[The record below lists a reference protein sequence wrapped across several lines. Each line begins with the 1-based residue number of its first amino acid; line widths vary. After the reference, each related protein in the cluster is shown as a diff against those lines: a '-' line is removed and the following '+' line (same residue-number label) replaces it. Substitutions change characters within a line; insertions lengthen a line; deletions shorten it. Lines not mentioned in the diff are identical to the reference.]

1 MTVITSNNIPK
12 ISLKIRKLLVMKT
25 LSCSMDLLTICNYM
39 TNRQLYS
46 VIVYNYLTAF
56 FNEFTWCNSG
66 KAGFVASNGAMKSA
80 VTNDPYAI
88 GYVSVGYMDASVSPV
103 TLDNVTP
110 TLDTVRSGRYKIA
123 RGLFSNTKGPATGL
137 AKKFIDFLLSPEGQ
151 KITAQKGFIPVN

>member
-39 TNRQLYS
+39 TNRQLYG

-66 KAGFVASNGAMKSA
+66 KAGFVEK
-80 VTNDPYAI
+80 
-88 GYVSVGYMDASVSPV
+88 
-103 TLDNVTP
+103 
-110 TLDTVRSGRYKIA
+110 TV
-123 RGLFSNTKGPATGL
+123 
-137 AKKFIDFLLSPEGQ
+137 KKKMIYSLKEQSIFLYSH
-151 KITAQKGFIPVN
+151 